1 MGSPRSI
8 PQSCNTARSGYD
20 RSDDPEEIT
29 MTRPDDAAPDADVA
43 EQATPANP
51 DEDTD
56 LEPTMA
62 FEANEADVLE
72 QEKVVDVDDEY

>member
-1 MGSPRSI
+1 
-8 PQSCNTARSGYD
+8 
-20 RSDDPEEIT
+20 
-29 MTRPDDAAPDADVA
+29 MTRPDDEAPDADVA

-51 DEDTD
+51 DEHTD

-72 QEKVVDVDDEY
+72 QEKIVDVDDEY

>member
-1 MGSPRSI
+1 
-8 PQSCNTARSGYD
+8 
-20 RSDDPEEIT
+20 
-29 MTRPDDAAPDADVA
+29 MTRPDEATPDADVA
-43 EQATPANP
+43 EQATSTNP

-72 QEKVVDVDDEY
+72 QEKIVDVDDEY